1 MSTTQMS
8 YPAHAR
14 AALRLGLPLIGGH
27 LGQVAIG
34 VTDTVMVGWYGVEA
48 LAAVTLGS
56 SYFFV
61 LFLMGAG
68 FAWAVMPLVAAS
80 HSAGDEVSIRRATRM
95 GLWLSF
101 AFAVL
106 VLPLMLF
113 SQPILLAMGQEP
125 QVALD
130 AARYLRIAGFGVFP
144 ALILMVLR
152 NYLAALERTQIVFWI
167 TIVAAFANAAA
178 NYALIFGNW
187 GAPELGI
194 VGAALASV
202 ITQTVSVIGAVL
214 YVLFVLPHHAL
225 FQRLWR
231 ADWEML
237 GRVFRLGWPIGLTNL
252 SEVGLFAGS
261 AVMMGW
267 LGAIPLA
274 AHGIAL
280 QLASITFMVHLGLA
294 NVATIRAGN
303 AVGRQDRPHL
313 VRGARVVIV
322 LSLTMAILTIIGF
335 VVWPEPLISLFMQRD
350 EPARDQILAIG
361 VVLLA
366 LAALFQLV
374 DGAQAVALG
383 LLRGVQDTT
392 VPMVL
397 AGVSYWLVGL
407 PASYGLGFVAG
418 YGAAGIWMGLVAG
431 LACAAALLMLR
442 FWRGGATHLAPVA
455 KPGLS

>member
-1 MSTTQMS
+1 MEYVAQTYQDHT
-8 YPAHAR
+8 R
-14 AALRLGLPLIGGH
+14 AIWKLGTPLI
-27 LGQVAIG
+27 LSNLAMFAIHI
-34 VTDTVMVGWYGVEA
+34 TDTIMLGWYDVTA
-48 LAAVTLGS
+48 LAASTIAGTM
-56 SYFFV
+56 FFIV
-61 LFLMGAG
+61 FIVGAG
-68 FAWAVMPLVAAS
+68 FAQAVTPMVAA
-80 HSAGDEVSIRRATRM
+80 AAEEDDERQVRRVTRM
-95 GLWLSF
+95 GLWLSLF
-101 AFAVL
+101 YGAAVT
-106 VLPLMLF
+106 LPF
-113 SQPILLAMGQEP
+113 FWAEDILIAIGQDPDVAALAH
-125 QVALD
+125 L
-130 AARYLRIAGFGVFP
+130 YLQIVIWQMIP
-144 ALILMVLR
+144 ALIVMTMKSF
-152 NYLAALERTQIVFWI
+152 LAALEHTAIILWATIGGAIVNVF
-167 TIVAAFANAAA
+167 V

-194 VGAALASV
+194 VGAAIASV
-202 ITQTVSVIGAVL
+202 VTQTVSVLGAVL
-214 YVLFVLPHHAL
+214 YVLVVLPHHAL

-237 GRVFRLGWPIGLTNL
+237 RRVFRLGWPIGLTSL

-322 LSLTMAILTIIGF
+322 LSLTMAVLTIIGF

-361 VVLLA
+361 VVLLV

-397 AGVSYWLVGL
+397 AGVSYWVVGL
-407 PASYGLGFVAG
+407 PTSYGLGFVAG
-418 YGAAGIWMGLVAG
+418 YGAAGIWMGLVVG

-442 FWRGGATHLAPVA
+442 FWRGGATQLAPVA